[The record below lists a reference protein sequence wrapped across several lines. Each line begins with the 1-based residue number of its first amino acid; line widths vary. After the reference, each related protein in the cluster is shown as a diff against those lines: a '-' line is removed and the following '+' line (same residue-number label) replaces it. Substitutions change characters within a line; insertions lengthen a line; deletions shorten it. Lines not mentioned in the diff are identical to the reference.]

1 MAGLGE
7 SMGGWLKRI
16 ACAAAMA
23 GAMVIA
29 NASGAKAAVAGYI
42 TGGLGAF
49 DFLHNYTAAEG
60 RLEFRFAYSLLFW
73 HPLVGTFFTPKGSV
87 YTYGGF
93 RLEIPIGKHILI
105 LPIATVGDYEKGAG
119 KDLGSHIEF
128 KTGAEIDLVFANGIR
143 VGPAFDHVSNAGIG
157 KKNPGE
163 ENLMMM
169 MSVPLGVFVPAP

>member
-1 MAGLGE
+1 MGDRFRRIGYAIVAAGTLV
-7 SMGGWLKRI
+7 L
-16 ACAAAMA
+16 AT
-23 GAMVIA
+23 
-29 NASGAKAAVAGYI
+29 ASGAKAELAGFI

-49 DFLHNYTAAEG
+49 DFLHNYTEAEG
-60 RLEFRFAYSLLFW
+60 RLEFRFAAKILFW
-73 HPLVGTFFTPKGSV
+73 HPLIGTFFTPKGSI

-93 RLEIPIGKHILI
+93 RLELPVGKHILI
-105 LPIATVGDYEKGAG
+105 LPIATVGDYEKGSG

-128 KTGAEIDLVFANGIR
+128 KTGVEVDLVFANGIR

-169 MSVPLGVFVPAP
+169 MSVPLGVFVPGP

>member
-1 MAGLGE
+1 
-7 SMGGWLKRI
+7 MGGWFRRVAL
-16 ACAAAMA
+16 AALAA
-23 GAMVIA
+23 GAMTIA
-29 NASGAKAAVAGYI
+29 TASGAKAELAGYI
-42 TGGLGAF
+42 TGGLGAY
-49 DFLHNYTAAEG
+49 DFLHNYTAAEA

-93 RLEIPIGKHILI
+93 RLEIPVGKHLLI
-105 LPIATVGDYEKGAG
+105 VPVAAVGDYERGGGKNLGA
-119 KDLGSHIEF
+119 HIEF

-157 KKNPGE
+157 KHNPGE

-169 MSVPLGVFVPAP
+169 MSVPLGVFVSGPQGS

>member
-1 MAGLGE
+1 
-7 SMGGWLKRI
+7 MGGWFRRI
-16 ACAAAMA
+16 AYAAAA
-23 GAMVIA
+23 VGAIA
-29 NASGAKAAVAGYI
+29 IATASGAKAEVAGYI

-49 DFLHNYTAAEG
+49 DFLHNYTEPEG
-60 RLEFRFAYSLLFW
+60 RLEFRFAASLFFW
-73 HPLVGTFFTPKGSV
+73 HPLVGTFFTPKGSI

-93 RLEIPIGKHILI
+93 RLEIPVGKHILI
-105 LPIATVGDYEKGAG
+105 LPIATVGDYEKGSG

-169 MSVPLGVFVPAP
+169 MSVPLGIFAPAP